1 MHRYLT
7 LGTELQ
13 VRNNHHK
20 NLEKNLI
27 HTQRGDDRVRGDPY
41 NQSMDKCQLSKDLP
55 LFEDEKKM
63 TPNTPKG
70 LMKIHWKT
78 MERKKNH
85 FEALEEQISKN
96 DLYRTQKKIL

>member
-13 VRNNHHK
+13 VRNNHYK

-55 LFEDEKKM
+55 LFEDEKK
-63 TPNTPKG
+63 
-70 LMKIHWKT
+70 
-78 MERKKNH
+78 
-85 FEALEEQISKN
+85 
-96 DLYRTQKKIL
+96 